1 MYDEIDYSLLDDKEK
16 KIIDNPMYARNVELI
31 NLVLPGIGYVYMD
44 ERKKGIIIFIV
55 YVLLFILWYLK
66 FNYMEYIIFTY
77 YIIQFGLSVFVAN
90 DKINKILEK
99 GSKSE

>member
-1 MYDEIDYSLLDDKEK
+1 MYDEIDYDLLDDKEK
-16 KIIDNPMYARNVELI
+16 EIINNPMYTRNVELI
-31 NLVLPGIGYVYMD
+31 NLILPGIGYVYMD
-44 ERKKGIIIFIV
+44 ERNKGVIIFIV

-66 FNYMEYIIFTY
+66 LNYMEYIIFTY

-90 DKINKILEK
+90 NKINKILEK